1 MIGRFLGT
9 DVPATGFSIGF
20 ERVLELIDLGTEKGA
35 DAVAILY
42 DDTVPP
48 ARLVALKTELI
59 GQGRRVRLERKPRNL
74 KPLFEQLA
82 ASGYH
87 RVATACGGTLTAAD
101 LDFRELA

>member
-1 MIGRFLGT
+1 M
-9 DVPATGFSIGF
+9 
-20 ERVLELIDLGTEKGA
+20 
-35 DAVAILY
+35 
-42 DDTVPP
+42 PP

-59 GQGRRVRLERKPRNL
+59 AQGRRVRLERKPRNL

-87 RVATACGGTLTAAD
+87 RVATAGSGTLTAAD